1 VTTKVASSCLYHS
14 NWESDRDL
22 FSFVFHSTA
31 FHVLFALALWGLS
44 FLLSMEFRAQREAN
58 IVLVEGSVRVD
69 VVAMPTH
76 TLRELQT
83 LQQLASG
90 SKQPTPVAIPAKVE
104 EVAPAPVVADNS
116 KAPVIEVEA
125 EPKESI
131 MDVLKRRAQQKIE
144 PSVAP
149 KERAQ
154 APPAPGLSAAEQQR
168 LRQLVAAG
176 NRISEGASLTGG
188 GTGGE
193 MTAFNR
199 YISAIPDQV
208 RVHWRLPSFLAD
220 QDLRAR
226 IRIYLKSNGEL
237 MRTEIF
243 ESSGNA
249 DYDRRA
255 VEAIRLAQ
263 PFPALAEEFA
273 ARAARG
279 DIVLGFPL

>member
-1 VTTKVASSCLYHS
+1 VSSTYLYHS

-22 FSFVFHSTA
+22 FSFVFRSSA
-31 FHVLFALALWGLS
+31 LHVFFVLILWALS
-44 FLLSMEFRAQREAN
+44 FILSMEFRAQREAN

-69 VVAMPTH
+69 VVAMPRH

-83 LQQLASG
+83 LQQMASG
-90 SKQPTPVAIPAKVE
+90 STQAPRVVTPAKAQ

-125 EPKESI
+125 EPQESI

-144 PSVAP
+144 PSAAP
-149 KERAQ
+149 KQQAQ
-154 APPAPGLSAAEQQR
+154 APAAAPGLSAAEQQR

-188 GTGGE
+188 GSGAE

-226 IRIYLKSNGEL
+226 VRIYLKSNGEL

-263 PFPALAEEFA
+263 PFPALAEEYA